1 MRKLEL
7 FCCFVDFRKAF
18 DSVWRDA
25 MFLNLTRLN
34 IGGKFYE
41 LVKHMYSETKSCGK
55 LPGGLTDLYTTSP
68 ILFNMFIDSV
78 VDIFCP
84 LECAAVMLDDILL
97 NCLIYADDVLLI
109 SSTALGLQN
118 SMNRLNSYCN
128 KWALEI
134 T

>member
-41 LVKHMYSETKSCGK
+41 LVKHMYSETKSCVK
-55 LPGGLTDLYTTSP
+55 LPGGLTDLYTTRSGIKQGDSLSP
-68 ILFNMFIDSV
+68 IVNT
-78 VDIFCP
+78 
-84 LECAAVMLDDILL
+84 
-97 NCLIYADDVLLI
+97 Y
-109 SSTALGLQN
+109 
-118 SMNRLNSYCN
+118 
-128 KWALEI
+128 
-134 T
+134 